1 MDLYKDISYL
11 KGVGPAKAKVLAAE
25 LGIRTYADMLDY
37 LPFRYVD
44 RSVISP
50 ISSLREDDSF
60 VVVKGVLSNM
70 QTLAIGPRR
79 ERLTVDLFDGSG
91 YIQLVWFAGTKWV
104 RERLKPNV
112 EYLVMGKPAVFNN
125 VWQISHPDIEPLSSV
140 DDGARHPLMP
150 VYHTT
155 DKMKQHG
162 LGTRALARITET
174 LILAIS
180 QSDSPTIPENLPD
193 DILRHFRLIP
203 RREAMLAIH
212 YPASRQ
218 QLDQARLRLKFEELF
233 FLQLDYQYAHL
244 QRVSRSQGRIFAH
257 VGLLFNRF
265 YKEKIPFPLTGAQK
279 RVIREIRE
287 DMRTGRQMNRL
298 VQGDVGSGKTLVA
311 LMCMLLAVDNGSQ
324 ACLMAPTEILA
335 TQHFYTFSRMLDG
348 LDINVQLLTG
358 SLRAASKKKL
368 KEQLANGEIHILIGT
383 HALIEDDVAFRD
395 LGLVVIDEQHR
406 FGVEQRA
413 KLWQKSL
420 VPPHILVMTATPI
433 PRTLAMTLYGDLD
446 CSVIDELPP
455 GRQPVRTYHRLE
467 RNRPLVFSFL
477 KQQIDAGRQVYI
489 VYPLIEGERDRSG
502 ANPSKGER
510 DRSGANPS
518 TQSEKMDLK
527 NLQDGLEMV
536 QNYFPR
542 PQYQTSMVHGRL
554 TAEEKAFE
562 MDRFKRGLTHIM
574 VATTVIEVGVDVPNA
589 SVMVIENAE
598 RFGLSQLH
606 QLRGRVGRGADQ
618 AYCILMT
625 KDDLSYTSQERIRT
639 MCSTTDGFQ
648 IAEADLRLRGPGD
661 IQGLQQSGALDL
673 RLASIVDDEPLV
685 KATRDTVHDLLVAD
699 PTLAR
704 YPLLQHHI
712 ANSKNKMLWGKIS

>member
-1 MDLYKDISYL
+1 MTLYDDIAYL
-11 KGVGPAKAKVLAAE
+11 KGVGPARAKVLASEAD
-25 LGIRTYADMLDY
+25 IHTYADMLDY

-44 RSVISP
+44 RSVIST
-50 ISSLREDDSF
+50 IASVKEDDNF
-60 VVVKGVLSNM
+60 VVVRGRLSNM
-70 QTLAIGPRR
+70 QTVATGPHR
-79 ERLTVDLFDGSG
+79 ERLTVDLFDGTG
-91 YIQLVWFAGTKWV
+91 YFQLVWFAGTKWV

-125 VWQISHPDIEPLSSV
+125 IWQMTHPDIEPFSSV

-162 LGTRALARITET
+162 LGTRALARISET
-174 LILAIS
+174 LIQAL
-180 QSDSPTIPENLPD
+180 QHSDPQLIPENLPD
-193 DILRHFRLIP
+193 DILRHFHLLP

-212 YPASRQ
+212 YPDSRQ

-233 FLQLDYQYAHL
+233 FLQLDYQYAHQ
-244 QRVSRSQGRIFAH
+244 QRSSHSQGRVFAH
-257 VGLLFNRF
+257 VGDHFNNF
-265 YKEKIPFPLTGAQK
+265 YRQIPFPLTGAQK

-335 TQHFYTFSRMLDG
+335 TQHYLTFQRMLDG
-348 LDINVQLLTG
+348 LGVNVQLLTG
-358 SLRAASKKKL
+358 SLRPAAKKKI
-368 KEQLANGEIHILIGT
+368 KQQLADGAIDLLIGT
-383 HALIEDDVAFRD
+383 HALIEDNVAFRD

-406 FGVEQRA
+406 FGVEQRS
-413 KLWQKSL
+413 KLWQKSA

-455 GRQPVRTYHRLE
+455 GRHPVRTYHRLE

-489 VYPLIEGERDRSG
+489 VYPLIEE
-502 ANPSKGER
+502 
-510 DRSGANPS
+510 
-518 TQSEKMDLK
+518 SEKMDLK

-536 QNYFPR
+536 QSYFPR

-685 KATRDTVHDLLVAD
+685 SATRNAVRDLLAAD
-699 PTLAR
+699 PALAAH
-704 YPLLQHHI
+704 PLLMQHI
-712 ANSKNKMLWGKIS
+712 QNSKNKILWGKIS

>member
-1 MDLYKDISYL
+1 MNLYDDIAYL
-11 KGVGPAKAKVLAAE
+11 KGVGPARAKVLASEA
-25 LGIRTYADMLDY
+25 GIHTYADMLDY

-44 RSVISP
+44 RSVIST
-50 ISSLREDDSF
+50 IASVKEDDNF
-60 VVVKGVLSNM
+60 VVVRGRLSNM
-70 QTLAIGPRR
+70 QTVATGPHR
-79 ERLTVDLFDGSG
+79 ERLTVDLFDGTG
-91 YIQLVWFAGTKWV
+91 YFQLVWFAGTKWV

-112 EYLVMGKPAVFNN
+112 EYLVMGKPAVYNN
-125 VWQISHPDIEPLSSV
+125 IWQMSHPDIEPFSSV

-162 LGTRALARITET
+162 LGTRALARISET
-174 LILAIS
+174 LIQAL
-180 QSDSPTIPENLPD
+180 QHSDPQLIPENLPD
-193 DILRHFRLIP
+193 DILRHFHLLP

-212 YPASRQ
+212 YPDSRQ

-233 FLQLDYQYAHL
+233 FLQLDYQYAHQ
-244 QRVSRSQGRIFAH
+244 QRSSHSQGRVFAH
-257 VGLLFNRF
+257 VGDHFNNF
-265 YKEKIPFPLTGAQK
+265 YRQIPFPLTGAQK

-335 TQHFYTFSRMLDG
+335 TQHYLTFQRMLDG
-348 LDINVQLLTG
+348 LGVNVQLLTG
-358 SLRAASKKKL
+358 SLRPAAKKKL
-368 KEQLANGEIHILIGT
+368 KQQLADGAIDLLIGT
-383 HALIEDDVAFRD
+383 HALIEDNVAFRD

-406 FGVEQRA
+406 FGVEQRS
-413 KLWQKSL
+413 KLWQKSA

-455 GRQPVRTYHRLE
+455 GRHPVRTYHRLE

-489 VYPLIEGERDRSG
+489 VYPLIEE
-502 ANPSKGER
+502 
-510 DRSGANPS
+510 
-518 TQSEKMDLK
+518 SEKMDLK

-536 QNYFPR
+536 QSYFPR

-685 KATRDTVHDLLVAD
+685 SATRNAVRDLLAAD
-699 PTLAR
+699 PALAAH
-704 YPLLQHHI
+704 PLLMQHI
-712 ANSKNKMLWGKIS
+712 QNSKNKILWGKIS

>member
-1 MDLYKDISYL
+1 MTLYDDIAYL
-11 KGVGPAKAKVLAAE
+11 KGVGPARAKVLASEA
-25 LGIRTYADMLDY
+25 GIHTYADMLDY

-44 RSVISP
+44 RSVIST
-50 ISSLREDDSF
+50 IASVKEDDNF
-60 VVVKGVLSNM
+60 VVVRGRLSNM
-70 QTLAIGPRR
+70 QTVATGPHR
-79 ERLTVDLFDGSG
+79 ERLTVDLFDGTG
-91 YIQLVWFAGTKWV
+91 YFQLVWFAGTKWV

-112 EYLVMGKPAVFNN
+112 EYLVMGKPAVYNN
-125 VWQISHPDIEPLSSV
+125 IWQMSHPDIEPFSSV

-162 LGTRALARITET
+162 LGTRALARISET
-174 LILAIS
+174 LIQAL
-180 QSDSPTIPENLPD
+180 QHSDPQLIPENLPD
-193 DILRHFRLIP
+193 DILRHFHLLP

-212 YPASRQ
+212 YPDSRQ

-233 FLQLDYQYAHL
+233 FLQLDYQYAHQ
-244 QRVSRSQGRIFAH
+244 QRSSHSQGRVFAH
-257 VGLLFNRF
+257 VGDHFNNF
-265 YKEKIPFPLTGAQK
+265 YRQIPFPLTGAQK

-335 TQHFYTFSRMLDG
+335 TQHYLTFQRMLDG
-348 LDINVQLLTG
+348 LGVNVQLLTG
-358 SLRAASKKKL
+358 SLRPAAKKKL
-368 KEQLANGEIHILIGT
+368 KQQLADGEIDLLIGT
-383 HALIEDDVAFRD
+383 HALIEDNVAFRD

-406 FGVEQRA
+406 FGVEQRS
-413 KLWQKSL
+413 KLWQKSA

-455 GRQPVRTYHRLE
+455 GRHPVRTYHRLE

-489 VYPLIEGERDRSG
+489 VYPLIEE
-502 ANPSKGER
+502 
-510 DRSGANPS
+510 
-518 TQSEKMDLK
+518 SEKMDLK

-536 QNYFPR
+536 QSYFPR

-685 KATRDTVHDLLVAD
+685 SATRNAVRDLLAAD
-699 PTLAR
+699 PALAAH
-704 YPLLQHHI
+704 PLLQQHI
-712 ANSKNKMLWGKIS
+712 QNSKNKILWGKIS

>member
-1 MDLYKDISYL
+1 MTLYDDIAYL
-11 KGVGPAKAKVLAAE
+11 KGVGPSRAKVLASE
-25 LGIRTYADMLDY
+25 VGIHTYADMLDY

-44 RSVISP
+44 RSVVSAIADVK
-50 ISSLREDDSF
+50 EDDAF
-60 VVVKGVLSNM
+60 VVIKGKLSNM
-70 QTLAIGPRR
+70 QTVATGKYR
-79 ERLTVDLFDGSG
+79 ERLTVDLFDGTG
-91 YIQLVWFAGTKWV
+91 YFQLVWFAGTKWV

-112 EYLVMGKPAVFNN
+112 EYLVMGKPTIFNN
-125 VWQISHPDIEPLSSV
+125 IWQISHPDIEPYTSI

-155 DKMKQHG
+155 DKMKQNG

-174 LILAIS
+174 LIHIIG
-180 QSDSPTIPENLPD
+180 QSGDQLIPENLPD
-193 DILRHFRLIP
+193 DILHHFHLIP
-203 RREAMLAIH
+203 RREATLAIH
-212 YPASRQ
+212 YPDSRQ

-233 FLQLDYQYAHL
+233 FLQLDYQYAHQ
-244 QRVSRSQGRIFAH
+244 QRTSRSQGRVFAH
-257 VGLLFNRF
+257 VGDHFNNF
-265 YKEKIPFPLTGAQK
+265 YCQIPFPLTGAQK

-335 TQHFYTFSRMLDG
+335 TQHFLTFQRMLDG
-348 LDINVQLLTG
+348 LGVNVQLLTG
-358 SLRAASKKKL
+358 SLRPAAKKKL
-368 KEQLANGEIHILIGT
+368 KQQLADGEIDLLIGT
-383 HALIEDDVAFRD
+383 HALIEDNVAFRD

-406 FGVEQRA
+406 FGVEQRS
-413 KLWQKSL
+413 KLWQKSA

-455 GRQPVRTYHRLE
+455 GRHPVRTYHRLE

-489 VYPLIEGERDRSG
+489 VYPLIEE
-502 ANPSKGER
+502 
-510 DRSGANPS
+510 
-518 TQSEKMDLK
+518 SEKMDLK

-536 QNYFPR
+536 QSYFPR

-625 KDDLSYTSQERIRT
+625 KDGLSYTSQERIRT

-685 KATRDTVHDLLVAD
+685 SATRNAVRDLLAAD
-699 PTLAR
+699 PALAAH
-704 YPLLQHHI
+704 PLLMQHI
-712 ANSKNKMLWGKIS
+712 QNSKNKILWGKIS

>member
-1 MDLYKDISYL
+1 MTLYDDIAYL
-11 KGVGPAKAKVLAAE
+11 KGVGPARAKVLASEA
-25 LGIRTYADMLDY
+25 GIHTYADMLDY

-44 RSVISP
+44 RSVIST
-50 ISSLREDDSF
+50 IASVKEDDNF
-60 VVVKGVLSNM
+60 VVVRGRLSNM
-70 QTLAIGPRR
+70 QTVATGPHR
-79 ERLTVDLFDGSG
+79 ERLTVDLFDGTG
-91 YIQLVWFAGTKWV
+91 YFQLVWFAGTKWV

-125 VWQISHPDIEPLSSV
+125 IWQMSHPDIEPFSSV
-140 DDGARHPLMP
+140 DDGAHHPLMP

-162 LGTRALARITET
+162 LGTRALARISET
-174 LILAIS
+174 LIQAL
-180 QSDSPTIPENLPD
+180 QHSDPQLIPENLPD
-193 DILRHFRLIP
+193 DILRHFHLLP

-212 YPASRQ
+212 YPDSRQ

-233 FLQLDYQYAHL
+233 FLQLDYQYAHQ
-244 QRVSRSQGRIFAH
+244 QRSSHSQGRIFAH
-257 VGLLFNRF
+257 VGDHFNNF
-265 YKEKIPFPLTGAQK
+265 YRQIPFPLTGAQK

-335 TQHFYTFSRMLDG
+335 TQHYLTFQRMLDG
-348 LDINVQLLTG
+348 LGVNVQLLTG
-358 SLRAASKKKL
+358 SLRPAAKKKI
-368 KEQLANGEIHILIGT
+368 KQQLADGEIDLLIGT
-383 HALIEDDVAFRD
+383 HALIEDNVAFRD

-406 FGVEQRA
+406 FGVEQRS
-413 KLWQKSL
+413 KLWQKSA

-455 GRQPVRTYHRLE
+455 GRHPVRTYHRLE

-489 VYPLIEGERDRSG
+489 VYPLIEE
-502 ANPSKGER
+502 
-510 DRSGANPS
+510 
-518 TQSEKMDLK
+518 SEKMDLK

-536 QNYFPR
+536 QSYFPR

-685 KATRDTVHDLLVAD
+685 SATRNAVRDLLAAD
-699 PTLAR
+699 PALAAH
-704 YPLLQHHI
+704 PLLMQHI
-712 ANSKNKMLWGKIS
+712 QNSKNKILWGKIS